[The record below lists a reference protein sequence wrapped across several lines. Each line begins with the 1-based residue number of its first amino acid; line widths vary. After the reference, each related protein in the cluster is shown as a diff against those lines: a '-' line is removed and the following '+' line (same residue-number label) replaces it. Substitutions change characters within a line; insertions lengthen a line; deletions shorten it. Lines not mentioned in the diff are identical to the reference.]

1 MPMQTHHANNRLPER
16 QTPMTARG
24 GSSAGEV
31 SSRSWATDSAHLS
44 AMKAMLEDFARLGTQ
59 ERELTQST
67 LQSSSAV
74 SRVRQM
80 EASAAHEAN
89 SCQTTPT
96 DNAVNGSVAGR
107 SSDTESG
114 GLKMPYEC
122 GNGPTDGSGEV
133 TRNPHRTGVGIAD
146 SPPDAAAQYGETEC
160 CGARSAQGSSPRE
173 AAGYVHLTGTILDA
187 EDTGGA
193 LDLAEYGDICI
204 SEVEAA
210 IGAVSQTLRDKRT
223 TAAHQDNKAIEGL
236 VYQVTARHDP
246 DTMDMPA
253 IIQAACTDIAGK
265 GRHTILSDKSIM
277 PADAVIQPE
286 DWVHLIDVQTQAKLI
301 LHVHKKQTADQ
312 DVVRLMRENNNNY
325 SQNHLQ
331 LSPSVRCAMA
341 EAAVW
346 HDRCCDLVAQIHS
359 EVLEACSQ
367 DVFDDDLQLDKEHVR
382 VCAAMAQA
390 LRDDSSS

>member
-1 MPMQTHHANNRLPER
+1 MPMQTHHAINRLPER

-31 SSRSWATDSAHLS
+31 GSRSWATDSAHLS

-67 LQSSSAV
+67 LQSSSTV

-80 EASAAHEAN
+80 EASTAHEAN

-107 SSDTESG
+107 SSGAESG
-114 GLKMPYEC
+114 SLKMPYEC
-122 GNGPTDGSGEV
+122 GNGLADGSSEV
-133 TRNPHRTGVGIAD
+133 TRNPHSTGVGIAG
-146 SPPDAAAQYGETEC
+146 SPPDAEAQEGETEF
-160 CGARSAQGSSPRE
+160 CGARSAQGNSPRE
-173 AAGYVHLTGTILDA
+173 AADYVHLTGTILDK
-187 EDTGGA
+187 ENTGDA
-193 LDLAEYGDICI
+193 LDLAGYGNICI

-210 IGAVSQTLRDKRT
+210 IGAVSQTLKDKRT
-223 TAAHQDNKAIEGL
+223 TASHQDNKAIEGL

-246 DTMDMPA
+246 DTLDMPA
-253 IIQAACTDIAGK
+253 IIQAACTDIAK
-265 GRHTILSDKSIM
+265 EGRHTILSDESIM
-277 PADAVIQPE
+277 PAGAVIQPE

-312 DVVRLMRENNNNY
+312 DVVRLMRENDNNY
-325 SQNHLQ
+325 SQDHLQ

-341 EAAVW
+341 AAAVW
-346 HDRCCDLVAQIHS
+346 HDRCRDLVSHIHS
-359 EVLEACSQ
+359 DVLEACSQ

-390 LRDDSSS
+390 IRDDSSS